1 MLICYT
7 TSSQIVVLHEP
18 KRKQVRMFLDSEL
31 LASAYGNLSRPD
43 IKPSTR
49 LTSYSYYSVRKLAAH
64 TLQMTTTF
72 DDNKLIK
79 VFYHTVTNFRDIYLA
94 DDDKRYY
101 ITESKQERYRKLS
114 PYDRQY
120 YRLNAA
126 RMMSVLEQVL
136 HWTGDI
142 DKNLGTGYI
151 NGETLADIDL

>member
-1 MLICYT
+1 
-7 TSSQIVVLHEP
+7 
-18 KRKQVRMFLDSEL
+18 MFLDSEL

-43 IKPSTR
+43 IKSTTR
-49 LTSYSYYSVRKLAAH
+49 LTSHLSYPHYSVRKVAAH
-64 TLQMTTTF
+64 SLQMTTTF

-94 DDDKRYY
+94 NDDKRYY
-101 ITESKQERYRKLS
+101 ITESKQERYRRLS

-136 HWTGDI
+136 HWTSDI
-142 DKNLGTGYI
+142 DKNLGTGDI
-151 NGETLADIDL
+151 NGETLPDIDL

>member
-1 MLICYT
+1 
-7 TSSQIVVLHEP
+7 
-18 KRKQVRMFLDSEL
+18 MFLDSEL

-43 IKPSTR
+43 IKSTTR
-49 LTSYSYYSVRKLAAH
+49 LTSHLSYPHYSVRKVAAH
-64 TLQMTTTF
+64 SLQMTTTF

-94 DDDKRYY
+94 NDEKRYY
-101 ITESKQERYRKLS
+101 ITESKQERYRRLS

-142 DKNLGTGYI
+142 DKNLGTGDI
-151 NGETLADIDL
+151 NGETLPDIDL

>member
-1 MLICYT
+1 
-7 TSSQIVVLHEP
+7 
-18 KRKQVRMFLDSEL
+18 MFLDSEL

-43 IKPSTR
+43 IKSTTR
-49 LTSYSYYSVRKLAAH
+49 LTSHLSYPHYSVRKVAAH
-64 TLQMTTTF
+64 SLQMTTTF

-142 DKNLGTGYI
+142 DKNLGTGDI
-151 NGETLADIDL
+151 NGETLPDIDL

>member
-1 MLICYT
+1 
-7 TSSQIVVLHEP
+7 
-18 KRKQVRMFLDSEL
+18 
-31 LASAYGNLSRPD
+31 
-43 IKPSTR
+43 
-49 LTSYSYYSVRKLAAH
+49 
-64 TLQMTTTF
+64 MTTTF

-101 ITESKQERYRKLS
+101 ITESKQERYRRLS

-136 HWTGDI
+136 HWTSDI

>member
-1 MLICYT
+1 
-7 TSSQIVVLHEP
+7 
-18 KRKQVRMFLDSEL
+18 MFLDSEL

-43 IKPSTR
+43 IKSTTR
-49 LTSYSYYSVRKLAAH
+49 LTSHLSYPHYSVRKVAAH
-64 TLQMTTTF
+64 SLQMTTTF

-94 DDDKRYY
+94 DDEKRYY
-101 ITESKQERYRKLS
+101 ITESKQERYRRLS

-142 DKNLGTGYI
+142 DKNLGTGDI
-151 NGETLADIDL
+151 NGETLPDIDL

>member
-1 MLICYT
+1 
-7 TSSQIVVLHEP
+7 
-18 KRKQVRMFLDSEL
+18 MFLDSEL

-43 IKPSTR
+43 IKSTTR
-49 LTSYSYYSVRKLAAH
+49 LTSHLSYPHYSVRKVAAH
-64 TLQMTTTF
+64 SLQMTTTF
-72 DDNKLIK
+72 DDNKLMR

-136 HWTGDI
+136 HWTSDI

>member
-1 MLICYT
+1 
-7 TSSQIVVLHEP
+7 
-18 KRKQVRMFLDSEL
+18 MFLDSEL

-43 IKPSTR
+43 IKSTTR
-49 LTSYSYYSVRKLAAH
+49 LTSHLSYPHYSVRKVAAH
-64 TLQMTTTF
+64 SLQMTTTF

-101 ITESKQERYRKLS
+101 ITESKQERYRRLS

-136 HWTGDI
+136 HWTSDI
-142 DKNLGTGYI
+142 DKNLGTGDI
-151 NGETLADIDL
+151 NGETLPDIDL

>member
-1 MLICYT
+1 
-7 TSSQIVVLHEP
+7 
-18 KRKQVRMFLDSEL
+18 MFLDSEL
-31 LASAYGNLSRPD
+31 LASAYSNLSRPD
-43 IKPSTR
+43 IKPTTR
-49 LTSYSYYSVRKLAAH
+49 LTSHLSYPHYSVRKVAAH
-64 TLQMTTTF
+64 SLQMTTTF

-94 DDDKRYY
+94 NDEKRYY
-101 ITESKQERYRKLS
+101 ITESKQERYRRLS

-142 DKNLGTGYI
+142 DKNLGTGDI
-151 NGETLADIDL
+151 NGETLPDIDL

>member
-1 MLICYT
+1 
-7 TSSQIVVLHEP
+7 
-18 KRKQVRMFLDSEL
+18 
-31 LASAYGNLSRPD
+31 
-43 IKPSTR
+43 
-49 LTSYSYYSVRKLAAH
+49 
-64 TLQMTTTF
+64 MTTTF
-72 DDNKLIK
+72 DDNKLMK

-136 HWTGDI
+136 HWTSDI
-142 DKNLGTGYI
+142 DKNLGTGDI
-151 NGETLADIDL
+151 SGETLPDIDL

>member
-1 MLICYT
+1 
-7 TSSQIVVLHEP
+7 
-18 KRKQVRMFLDSEL
+18 MFLDSEL

-43 IKPSTR
+43 IKSTTR
-49 LTSYSYYSVRKLAAH
+49 LTSHLSYPHYSVRKVAAH
-64 TLQMTTTF
+64 SLQMTTTF

-94 DDDKRYY
+94 NDEKRYY
-101 ITESKQERYRKLS
+101 ITESKQERYRRLS

-136 HWTGDI
+136 HWTSDI
-142 DKNLGTGYI
+142 DKNLGTGDI
-151 NGETLADIDL
+151 NGETLPDIDL